1 MIDRV
6 AQTSGPSPEALLAG
20 PESDAPGARGA
31 RPAPGAPP
39 ARRGGPAPA
48 FAPATLC
55 IRRDLLAAVVRAN
68 IDAIREYRAALDVS
82 SEAYPDAEALL
93 AERQRLLA
101 WIEAH
106 PARQVWVDLRPSRS
120 FQLLADDLGDARP
133 TAG

>member
-1 MIDRV
+1 VIDRV
-6 AQTSGPSPEALLAG
+6 AQLPDPSPEALLAG